1 MGRYNPS
8 LGIDNIIWGGAAA
21 AVAQNTE
28 LQKNLEIPEDYKP
41 VLCISLGYTRED
53 EVPKKHTICVNKVI

>member
-1 MGRYNPS
+1 M
-8 LGIDNIIWGGAAA
+8 
-21 AVAQNTE
+21 AQNTE